1 MFRLLSYGFSHFST
15 LPNHFTPF
23 NQDEFCFSCPFPA
36 NFLRSFVKLKTHRR
50 DTRQKFPCF
59 SLCLFVGRVHLSWF
73 CLANFVAYVRFL
85 DRRESVSVA
94 VVFDVNASSKW
105 QLLMVAPTFPQTFP
119 LTRPRPLLPNW
130 TPFLTLLC
138 QAFSS
143 RLTFCLSFCRKIA
156 KWLLLISCKKKRN
169 LFIANA
175 VVAALIN
182 VILSN
187 SLITAENSG

>member
-1 MFRLLSYGFSHFST
+1 MYRLLFYDFSYFST

-119 LTRPRPLLPNW
+119 LTRPRPL
-130 TPFLTLLC
+130 
-138 QAFSS
+138 
-143 RLTFCLSFCRKIA
+143 A
-156 KWLLLISCKKKRN
+156 KLN
-169 LFIANA
+169 P
-175 VVAALIN
+175 
-182 VILSN
+182 LSN
-187 SLITAENSG
+187 SLVSGIFLSAHFLFVFLSQNCKVITFD